1 MGYGMWKESKTWIVC
16 SSVLYEEGEERRGK
30 CVVGFSG
37 GSQCCLVC
45 VEGWSKEGMI
55 AQSCALFF
63 VY

>member
-1 MGYGMWKESKTWIVC
+1 M
-16 SSVLYEEGEERRGK
+16 LYEEGEGRRGK

-55 AQSCALFF
+55 AQSCAF
-63 VY
+63 VFCSILMVGKVWL